1 MSRKGLSMKPRVASA
16 AIAVVIPCEPGGDP
30 SACLQALKALPR
42 AEKSLIKEVWLA
54 WGRHPS
60 RQRNRAVA
68 RCRATW
74 VLFLDADSRAQPGLL
89 RGLLEAADE
98 FKAVVAGGPNLPPPD
113 EGPWARLFDP
123 VLSSRAGSGPS
134 RARYAAVGRR
144 RLATEKELIL
154 CNLLVRRDV
163 FLQCGGFREDL
174 YPNEEN
180 EFFNRLGAAGWRLVY
195 EPTAVVLRPRRGD
208 PWAFVLQAFRYGRGR
223 AQQMRRNFFASDL
236 LNLAPL
242 LLLAALLGTGALAF
256 YDWRV
261 LWFWGL
267 YGAACLL
274 SQDFRPT
281 RALFLGLR
289 HLAYA
294 VGLLC
299 GSLQNFE
306 PRDPRVRLERLRLG
320 GRR

>member
-1 MSRKGLSMKPRVASA
+1 
-16 AIAVVIPCEPGGDP
+16 
-30 SACLQALKALPR
+30 
-42 AEKSLIKEVWLA
+42 
-54 WGRHPS
+54 
-60 RQRNRAVA
+60 
-68 RCRATW
+68 
-74 VLFLDADSRAQPGLL
+74 
-89 RGLLEAADE
+89 
-98 FKAVVAGGPNLPPPD
+98 
-113 EGPWARLFDP
+113 
-123 VLSSRAGSGPS
+123 
-134 RARYAAVGRR
+134 
-144 RLATEKELIL
+144 
-154 CNLLVRRDV
+154 
-163 FLQCGGFREDL
+163 
-174 YPNEEN
+174 
-180 EFFNRLGAAGWRLVY
+180 
-195 EPTAVVLRPRRGD
+195 
-208 PWAFVLQAFRYGRGR
+208 
-223 AQQMRRNFFASDL
+223 MRRNFFASDL